1 MRALHTRAGRLKAG
15 RFLIEGAG
23 PVRAALEAGA
33 SVRAVIVAEGVTF
46 ADEVVLA
53 DRCGASVSEVPEA
66 VLRQMGETTHP
77 QGILAVCDLP
87 AEADLAAVLRGP
99 GPVVALDAVGDPGN
113 VGTIIRTA
121 DAAGAAAVL
130 LGPGC
135 ADPFSGKVVRSTAGS
150 IFHLPVVPVTW
161 PSAVAASDAAGRRI
175 VVTSGAGA
183 MELPQAVAGGLVGP
197 DTVWVI
203 GSESHGVSDEVV
215 AVADLTVRI
224 PMRGRAE
231 SLNAA
236 VAAAIVL
243 YATPLPL

>member
-1 MRALHTRAGRLKAG
+1 MKAG

-33 SVRAVIVAEGVTF
+33 PVRALVVAEGTSF

-53 DRCGASVSEVPEA
+53 DRHGAGVSEVPEA
-66 VLRQMGETTHP
+66 VLRQMAETTNP

-87 AEADLAAVLRGP
+87 ASADLAAVLRRP

-135 ADPFSGKVVRSTAGS
+135 ADPYSGKVVRSTAGS

-161 PSAVAASDAAGRRI
+161 PVAVAASGAADRRI
-175 VVTSGAGA
+175 AVTSGSGA
-183 MELPQAVAGGLVGP
+183 VDLPQAVAGDLVGQ

-203 GSESHGVSDEVV
+203 GSESHGVSAEVV
-215 AVADLTVRI
+215 AAADLTVRI

-243 YATPLPL
+243 YAMPLPA